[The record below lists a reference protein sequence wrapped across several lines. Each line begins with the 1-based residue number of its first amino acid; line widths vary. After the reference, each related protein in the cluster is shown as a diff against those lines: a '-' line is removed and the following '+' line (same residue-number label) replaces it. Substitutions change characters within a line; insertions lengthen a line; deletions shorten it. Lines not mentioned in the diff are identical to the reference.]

1 MWFLG
6 VRVAK
11 KDMVPTDTGWSNT
24 LFTQTRDRTR
34 SASIVHN
41 GPAQTVPLS
50 PQLTQVCMHPTCA
63 SGEEPHSLPPGQNTA
78 VRIATCTCFEHN
90 KEELI
95 TPRTRGYAQCRLQW
109 FPISGEGQVPVQGT
123 LLSSPASVSWL
134 CMTAFP
140 QIIHRD
146 THLTG

>member
-1 MWFLG
+1 MAVLEGQSTVWFLG

-34 SASIVHN
+34 SASVVHN

-78 VRIATCTCFEHN
+78 VRIAMCTCFEHN

-95 TPRTRGYAQCRLQW
+95 TPRTGKEI
-109 FPISGEGQVPVQGT
+109 PKQGAMPNAGCNGF
-123 LLSSPASVSWL
+123 LSLGKDKFQSKGHS
-134 CMTAFP
+134 
-140 QIIHRD
+140 
-146 THLTG
+146 